1 MFTLPNGTNIGFG
14 QTFTIEGEK
23 FSPTWLSRA
32 TPEMLASKGITRV
45 EAPVV
50 VYKDDRFYFN
60 NGNDGATPK
69 SVEQVL
75 PPIVTGIKA
84 RAGSLI
90 EERYPDYKQR
100 NMLAAS
106 VVLQD
111 TWRKNGVWT
120 VEEQSQASTLTAAWD
135 WIKSVRNHSN
145 ALEAEVGALDFA
157 GLEAWSQ
164 HDWPVNPDAP
174 VGP

>member
-1 MFTLPNGTNIGFG
+1 MFQLPDGTKVGAGISFTLN
-14 QTFTIEGEK
+14 GEK
-23 FSPTWLSRA
+23 FSDIWLHQA

-50 VYKDDRFYFN
+50 VYKDDRFYYN
-60 NGNDGATPK
+60 NPEGAVAK

-75 PPIVTGIKA
+75 PPIVSHIKA

-106 VVLQD
+106 VILQD
-111 TWRKNGVWT
+111 TWRRNGVWT
-120 VEEQSQASTLTAAWD
+120 EEEQAQADALNAAWD
-135 WIKSVRNHSN
+135 WIKSVRTHSN

-157 GLEAWSQ
+157 GLETWQQ

-174 VGP
+174 VEP